1 MISRIKSF
9 QVFINEKW
17 VADLPKKGT
26 VFPIYENPSSKELV
40 DLRKAGLTNDLVR
53 FAAVASKKKLYVWS
67 GMDIIHDAALAKL
80 TKDKVIPRT
89 QHDNLDQALCGECK
103 LIDGRLSFA
112 QNDGMDSYFGTVVY
126 SMKGKARRDLDSS
139 FLPLPY
145 FELKDL
151 LDDLPNIIEKYR
163 WVGKFIDEYDT
174 KSSPALLLQY
184 SKK

>member
-1 MISRIKSF
+1 MISFTRFIK
-9 QVFINEKW
+9 EKW
-17 VADLPKKGT
+17 VADIPKRGT
-26 VFPIYENPSSKELV
+26 AFPIYENPSSKDLI
-40 DLRKAGLTNDLVR
+40 DLRKVGLVKDLVR
-53 FAAVASKKKLYVWS
+53 FAAVLSKKKIYVWS
-67 GMDIIHDAALAKL
+67 GMDVIHDTALAKL
-80 TKDKVIPRT
+80 TKDKIIPKT
-89 QHDNLDQALCGECK
+89 QHDNLDQALCGECR

-112 QNDGMDSYFGTVVY
+112 QNDGVDSYFGAVIT
-126 SMKGKARRDLDSS
+126 SMKRNVRRDLDSS

-151 LDDLPNIIEKYR
+151 IDDLPSIIERYR